1 MTEMKGEVKTAAK
14 PIVAGYYRDQSRFSE
29 ACGAAMAA
37 GHQPEAFTP
46 YPVHGLDA
54 TLGIPRSLLG
64 RPVLTVIL
72 IGFCL
77 GLGLAWYTQ
86 SQDWPLNVG
95 GKPYFAWQTFV
106 VVTLETGLL
115 LGALANMGIA
125 LHLCRLLPDPNTRL
139 INDRITDDTFA
150 LVLPITATKSAEQ
163 LSEWLRAHAAEE
175 VQVLGI
181 ISASAEELVHA

>member
-1 MTEMKGEVKTAAK
+1 MVEAK
-14 PIVAGYYRDQSRFSE
+14 PIVAGYYRDQQRFTD

-54 TLGIPRSLLG
+54 KLGIPRSLIG
-64 RPVLTVIL
+64 RPVLSVIL
-72 IGFCL
+72 IGFLL
-77 GLGLAWYTQ
+77 GLHLAWYTQ
-86 SQDWPLNVG
+86 AQDWPLIVG

-106 VVTLETGLL
+106 VVIMETGLL
-115 LGALANMGIA
+115 LGALANMGLA

-150 LVLPITATKSAEQ
+150 LVLPVAVNRDAALLSA
-163 LSEWLRAHAAEE
+163 WLHAHGAEE
-175 VQVLGI
+175 VQMLGVI
-181 ISASAEELVHA
+181 TTTPAEELAHA

>member
-1 MTEMKGEVKTAAK
+1 MSEAN
-14 PIVAGYYRDQSRFSE
+14 PIVAGYYRDQSRFTE
-29 ACGAAMAA
+29 ACGAATAA
-37 GHQPEAFTP
+37 GLKPEAFTP
-46 YPVHGLDA
+46 YPVHGLEHKLA
-54 TLGIPRSLLG
+54 IPRSLLG

-77 GLGLAWYTQ
+77 GLHLCWYTQ
-86 SQDWPLNVG
+86 YQNWPLNVG

-106 VVTLETGLL
+106 VVIMETGLL
-115 LGALANMGIA
+115 LGALANMGLA

-150 LVLPITATKSAEQ
+150 LVLPASAGKDVAS
-163 LSEWLRAHAAEE
+163 LSTWLREQGAEE

-181 ISASAEELVHA
+181 IQPTSVEEPAHA